1 MKMLTTSRV
10 TSSVLSKAAAV
21 FWLSCASLSG
31 AIACSPV
38 RSLDLTFPVESSALD
53 TAQALRLG
61 SWIADL
67 KSSFPNYERV
77 FIAGHVDESEKGDK
91 RLAHDRA
98 DTVRRF
104 LADRGFGIAR
114 IHIEE
119 LGTSYNKPIAGLP
132 TRSASIDF
140 LPACPHECCGRST
153 NTAGDRGS
161 PMPDR

>member
-1 MKMLTTSRV
+1 MLTVPGV
-10 TSSVLSKAAAV
+10 TSSALSKAAAV
-21 FWLSCASLSG
+21 FWFSCASLSG

-38 RSLDLTFPVESSALD
+38 RSLDLIFSVESSALE

-61 SWIADL
+61 SWIANL
-67 KSSFPNYERV
+67 KSRFPNYESF
-77 FIAGHVDESEKGDK
+77 FITGHVDKSEKGDK
-91 RLAHDRA
+91 HLAHDRA

-114 IHIEE
+114 IHIEDP
-119 LGTSYNKPIAGLP
+119 GTSYNKPISGVP

-140 LPACPHECCGRST
+140 LPACPHECCDRST
-153 NTAGDRGS
+153 NTAEGRGS